1 VGTGLDSSRLEG
13 MAKMITLKNLSKSYG
28 SFKAV
33 NDISLHVPSGGIF
46 AFLGVNGAGK
56 TTTIK
61 MITGILK
68 PSLGSIYLGGYDL
81 GAEPL
86 QAKAI
91 TGYIPDRP
99 NLYPKLTGRE
109 FLNFMCDLYRVPAK
123 QAERRIDEV
132 LEEYTL
138 TQWQDELIESYSH
151 GMKQRIAT
159 CGALVHDPRVLI
171 VDEPMVGLD
180 PHGARNLK
188 DAFKRYAKS
197 GVTIFLSTHSLNVA
211 EELADNLAIIHKG
224 SILTT
229 GTLED
234 IRALTGKHDE
244 GLEDMFLELTSPSV
258 EH

>member
-1 VGTGLDSSRLEG
+1 

>member
-1 VGTGLDSSRLEG
+1 
-13 MAKMITLKNLSKSYG
+13 MITLTNLSKTYG
-28 SFKAV
+28 SFTAV
-33 NDISLHVPSGGIF
+33 NNISLSVPSGGIF

-56 TTTIK
+56 TTTIR

-68 PSLGSIYLGGYDL
+68 PTSGSIYLGGYDL
-81 GAEPL
+81 LAEPL

-109 FLNFMCDLYRVPAK
+109 FLYFICDIYRIHGK
-123 QAERRIDEV
+123 QAEKRIDEV
-132 LEEYTL
+132 LDEYSL

-151 GMKQRIAT
+151 GMKQRLAT
-159 CGALVHDPRVLI
+159 CAALVHDPRVLI

-188 DAFKRYAKS
+188 EAFKRYAKS

-211 EELADNLAIIHKG
+211 EELADNLAIIHQG

-229 GTLED
+229 GTLDD
-234 IRALTGKHDE
+234 IRDLTGKHDE
-244 GLEDMFLELTSPSV
+244 GLEHMFLELTSPAI

>member
-1 VGTGLDSSRLEG
+1 
-13 MAKMITLKNLSKSYG
+13 MITLTNLSKTYG
-28 SFKAV
+28 SFTAV
-33 NDISLHVPSGGIF
+33 NNISLSVPSGGIF

-56 TTTIK
+56 TTTIR

-68 PSLGSIYLGGYDL
+68 PTSGSIYLGGYDL
-81 GAEPL
+81 LSEPL

-109 FLNFMCDLYRVPAK
+109 FLYFICDIYRVQGK
-123 QAERRIDEV
+123 QAEKRIDEV
-132 LEEYTL
+132 LDEYSL

-151 GMKQRIAT
+151 GMKQRLAT
-159 CGALVHDPRVLI
+159 CAALVHDPRVLI

-188 DAFKRYAKS
+188 EAFKRYAKN

-211 EELADNLAIIHKG
+211 EELADNLAIIHQG

-229 GTLED
+229 GTLDD
-234 IRALTGKHDE
+234 IRELTGKHEE
-244 GLEDMFLELTSPSV
+244 GLEHMFLELTSPTI

>member
-1 VGTGLDSSRLEG
+1 

-188 DAFKRYAKS
+188 DAFKRYARA

>member
-1 VGTGLDSSRLEG
+1 
-13 MAKMITLKNLSKSYG
+13 MIKLTNLTKSYG
-28 SFKAV
+28 SFTAV
-33 NDISLHVPSGGIF
+33 NGVSLSVPTGRIF

-56 TTTIK
+56 TTTIR
-61 MITGILK
+61 MMTGILR
-68 PSLGSIYLGGYDL
+68 PTSGSIYLGGYDL
-81 GAEPL
+81 LSEPL
-86 QAKAI
+86 MAKAI

-109 FLNFMCDLYRVPAK
+109 FLNFICDLYRVDGK
-123 QAERRIDEV
+123 KAEKRIDEV

-151 GMKQRIAT
+151 GMKQRLAT
-159 CGALVHDPRVLI
+159 CAAIVHDPRVLI

-188 DAFKRYAKS
+188 EAFKRYARA

-229 GTLED
+229 GTLDD
-234 IRALTGKHDE
+234 IRALTGKQDE
-244 GLEDMFLELTSPSV
+244 GLEHMFLELTSPSV

>member
-1 VGTGLDSSRLEG
+1 
-13 MAKMITLKNLSKSYG
+13 MITLTNLTKSYG
-28 SFKAV
+28 SFTAV
-33 NDISLHVPSGGIF
+33 NGVSLSVPTGGIF

-56 TTTIK
+56 TTTIR
-61 MITGILK
+61 MMTGILR
-68 PSLGSIYLGGYDL
+68 PTSGSIYLGGYDL
-81 GAEPL
+81 LSEPL
-86 QAKAI
+86 MAKAI

-109 FLNFMCDLYRVPAK
+109 FLNFICDLYRVDGK
-123 QAERRIDEV
+123 KAEKRIDEV

-138 TQWQDELIESYSH
+138 MQWQDELIESYSH
-151 GMKQRIAT
+151 GMKQRLAT
-159 CGALVHDPRVLI
+159 CAAIVHDPRVLI

-188 DAFKRYAKS
+188 EAFKRYARA

-229 GTLED
+229 GTLDD
-234 IRALTGKHDE
+234 IRALTGKQDE
-244 GLEDMFLELTSPSV
+244 GLEHMFLELTSPSV